1 MANKKLKSLDEHNS
15 TANVFHSAWNQNAP
29 RPNGIACP
37 KLEDE
42 MNRDTRL
49 SKLRRWVRLQ
59 QWLLI
64 CSTRKFWDKTY
75 SNYIFKKK

>member
-37 KLEDE
+37 KCEEELMDSQP
-42 MNRDTRL
+42 MMTL
-49 SKLRRWVRLQ
+49 
-59 QWLLI
+59 
-64 CSTRKFWDKTY
+64 T
-75 SNYIFKKK
+75 SNPPKKDIHCPKCNYRGFRIA